1 MSAVERGRNWMVGL
15 SALLVIPHLL
25 VFFLAKERLGPEGPL
40 MPTIR
45 LVVTILLCTLLI
57 KGFAVTRT
65 FLAFALIVGG
75 ALNLLTAGITGTRE
89 GMLAAWLYGLP
100 FLIAGTVLWRSKAI
114 RAYVEE
120 RTRLREAALAA
131 ARGK

>member
-15 SALLVIPHLL
+15 SILLVIPHLL

-40 MPTIR
+40 TPTIR
-45 LVVTILLCTLLI
+45 LVVTILLCSLMI

-65 FLAFALIVGG
+65 YLAFALIAGG
-75 ALNLLTAGITGTRE
+75 VLNLVTAGMTATRE
-89 GMLAAWLYGLP
+89 GMLTAWLYGLP
-100 FLIAGTVLWRSKAI
+100 FLVAGTILWRSKAI

-120 RTRLREAALAA
+120 RTKLREAAFAA
-131 ARGK
+131 ERGK